1 MPRAQTSSMM
11 RCSLSWWWRRWR
23 RRRRLWVGSPRSPRR
38 KKIGSSASR
47 RSMPTTNQGSSD
59 TLGVVS
65 ARCRSLE
72 FSANRISGELPSSV
86 GASASPALPATVSPA
101 MATLKHSGTLNPSSS
116 PAAAAA
122 AVTVAGGLP
131 AAAAAAVGDSDAN
144 AGAATDAGGAGINAA
159 VHTSPVGR
167 SHTSRWQQQQAGL
180 AVQ

>member
-72 FSANRISGELPSSV
+72 FSAKRISGELPSSV

-131 AAAAAAVGDSDAN
+131 AAAAAAVGPMEQRWFAGHCEN
-144 AGAATDAGGAGINAA
+144 APRLVAAAA
-159 VHTSPVGR
+159 VRGR
-167 SHTSRWQQQQAGL
+167 LASDRPASRNP
-180 AVQ
+180 